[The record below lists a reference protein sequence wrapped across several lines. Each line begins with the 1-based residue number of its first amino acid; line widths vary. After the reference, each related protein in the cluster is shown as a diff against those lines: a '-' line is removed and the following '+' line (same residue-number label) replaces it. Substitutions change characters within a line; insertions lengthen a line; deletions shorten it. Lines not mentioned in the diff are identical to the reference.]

1 MPSQRHQWPSART
14 REWHS
19 RASRDTCSVES
30 LVIPEEHLGG
40 GYGIATLDDGERVP
54 CGSYCWI
61 GYVDDRDEKTDLL
74 ILELPA
80 NGLAAVW
87 PAVGEFPFVEPEGV
101 QAWPEPLEEWL
112 ADIGRSVFRM
122 CSFRTPASGSKS
134 RRPIRKSGCVR
145 PTCRPRESAGSAFC
159 DESSTSSPGT
169 RRPSGEAPSARRGT
183 ASST

>member
-1 MPSQRHQWPSART
+1 MLRRFWLVAR
-14 REWHS
+14 REEGSIARNQESKNSVTH
-19 RASRDTCSVES
+19 RD
-30 LVIPEEHLGG
+30 
-40 GYGIATLDDGERVP
+40 
-54 CGSYCWI
+54 W
-61 GYVDDRDEKTDLL
+61 KTDLL
-74 ILELPA
+74 ILGLPA

-101 QAWPEPLEEWL
+101 QAWQEPLEEWL

-159 DESSTSSPGT
+159 GELDELAWYPTTLWGGPVGT
-169 RRPSGEAPSARRGT
+169 TWDGLVDVTPWEIRLRSWLRRRRERRRRQAGAR
-183 ASST
+183 